1 MPEEGLEKCKE
12 VIVVNT
18 GTSPEATASAT
29 IRLVEHL
36 GTNRDTCVILATTT
50 GSKERAGEA
59 AKWIREILGNSEPRV
74 LLDTEALGKSLY
86 ADLPES
92 PETAIESIK
101 DYASRIASQLRAI
114 DITGGVKLEAVLAVL
129 IAAISQRHRGGKED
143 IVLSYTPGQAFSRPS
158 QLRGVTG
165 SGWWSNQWYPHTP
178 RALQPLL
185 VLRLGNQMGV
195 SKPDCKTGVLSPPS
209 EINMVPVD
217 EPNRLH
223 EAIGRITR
231 LLNYL
236 TCSQLKVTAHRDGEH
251 AILLEADWREPRITW
266 VSEFIKNPS
275 ALTQDKK
282 DTDLDFFLTQGRH
295 KDVKNMRECLNA
307 LLKLASHEL
316 QIYVSRPKQFAGKP
330 FSKVVVEIIQDYDKD
345 ILLDTSAALNGALN
359 SILAAETL
367 MALRGQKPRT
377 NTPRIHV
384 HRCILVEVM
393 RRYEYAKS
401 RYALPNPCATLALVA
416 EHHLRTMSKEPVGE
430 PTSYCDPVLIEHAN
444 RHNEIILTSDKGII
458 SMLHARTQPDYLYA
472 APIPLWKKTDKIQR
486 HRVAATITQLVL
498 YLALATPPKTYVR
511 IEGDHATAKIYSK
524 QLGKITIEIENEKK
538 TQHP

>member
-1 MPEEGLEKCKE
+1 MSEQGLGECKE

-36 GTNRDTCVILATTT
+36 GAGRDACTVLATTS
-50 GSKERAGEA
+50 GSRERAEEA
-59 AKWIREILGNSEPRV
+59 AEWVRGILGGSGPRV
-74 LLDTEALGKSLY
+74 LLDTAVLGKSLY

-92 PETAIESIK
+92 PETAIEAVKNGAIK
-101 DYASRIASQLRAI
+101 IGSRLRVV

-129 IAAISQRHRGGKED
+129 IAVISQRHREGKED

-185 VLRLGNQMGV
+185 VLRLGNQMSL
-195 SKPDCKTGVLSPPS
+195 SKPECRPSILSPPS
-209 EINMVPVD
+209 EISIVPID

-223 EAIGRITR
+223 EAIGGMTR

-236 TCSQLKVTAHRDGEH
+236 ACSRLRVAVHGDGEH
-251 AILLEADWREPRITW
+251 VTLLEADWLEPRITW
-266 VSEFIKNPS
+266 VSKSIEDPN
-275 ALTQDKK
+275 ALIRDRES
-282 DTDLDFFLTQGRH
+282 TDLDSFLALGRQE
-295 KDVKNMRECLNA
+295 DAMRKCLNA
-307 LLKLASHEL
+307 LLKLAAHEPL
-316 QIYVSRPKQFAGKP
+316 IHNSRLKGFTGKT
-330 FSKVVVEIIQDYDKD
+330 FSEVLVEIIEGYDKT

-367 MALRGQKPRT
+367 IALKGQRMRPSA
-377 NTPRIHV
+377 PRIYI
-384 HRCILVEVM
+384 HRCTLVEVM
-393 RRYEYAKS
+393 KWYEYAKNH
-401 RYALPNPCATLALVA
+401 YTLPNPCAALALVA
-416 EHHLRTMSKEPVGE
+416 ELHLRTMSREPVGE
-430 PTSYCDPVLIEHAN
+430 PTSYCDPVLVEHAN
-444 RHNEIILTSDKGII
+444 KHNYIILTSDKGII
-458 SMLHARTQPDYLYA
+458 NMLHTRTQPDYLYA
-472 APIPLWKKTDKIQR
+472 APTPLWRKTDKIQK

-498 YLALATPPKTYVR
+498 YLALATPPKTYIR

-524 QLGKITIEIENEKK
+524 QLGKIVIEIEKK
-538 TQHP
+538 KPQHS